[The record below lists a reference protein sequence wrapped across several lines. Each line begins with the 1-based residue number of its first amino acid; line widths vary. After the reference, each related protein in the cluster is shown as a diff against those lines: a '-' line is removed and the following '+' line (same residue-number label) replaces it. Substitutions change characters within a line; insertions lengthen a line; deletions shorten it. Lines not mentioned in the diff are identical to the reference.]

1 MRNVRPETR
10 SDGARDNIIPFPD
23 APSRPHQR
31 APASDEPTGIVLLFM
46 GVRYER
52 TGIDN
57 VPTPPVASNGSR
69 RRRS

>member
-1 MRNVRPETR
+1 MPNSEAPGGKPRHT
-10 SDGARDNIIPFPD
+10 IIPFPD
-23 APSRPHQR
+23 ATARPSRT
-31 APASDEPTGIVLLFM
+31 APGVDERRGVILLFT

-52 TGIDN
+52 WDSDS

>member
-1 MRNVRPETR
+1 MRNVRHEAQGDT
-10 SDGARDNIIPFPD
+10 ARCEIIPFPE
-23 APSRPHQR
+23 ASARPCRQ
-31 APASDEPTGIVLLFM
+31 APAADERTGIILLFM

-52 TGIDN
+52 SDIDN

>member
-1 MRNVRPETR
+1 MRKVWHESR
-10 SDGARDNIIPFPD
+10 SKIARGTIIPFPD
-23 APSRPHQR
+23 ATARPHR
-31 APASDEPTGIVLLFM
+31 SAPGADERTGVILLFT

-52 TGIDN
+52 MDVDN

>member
-1 MRNVRPETR
+1 MRGIGLETKGE
-10 SDGARDNIIPFPD
+10 GAGDRVVPFPE
-23 APSRPHQR
+23 AAARPQR
-31 APASDEPTGIVLLFM
+31 PAPAADERKGVILLFT

-52 TGIDN
+52 AETDN